1 MPGMLLGMQALTA
14 LTHIWLAAV
23 LHGLPVAELCAL
35 CLARLSVPAQG
46 GGALVV
52 GITKVPLLGP
62 LNSMHH
68 GAAVAGTGTPGLGG
82 AAAGGCR
89 PSWVGA

>member
-1 MPGMLLGMQALTA
+1 MLPGMQALTA
-14 LTHIWLAAV
+14 LINFWLAAA
-23 LHGLPVAELCAL
+23 LHVLPVAELRA

-52 GITKVPLLGP
+52 GITKVPLLGA

-68 GAAVAGTGTPGLGG
+68 GAAVAGPGNPGLVG
-82 AAAGGCR
+82 AAASGCR
-89 PSWVGA
+89 PCKVLP

>member
-1 MPGMLLGMQALTA
+1 MPGILPGMQALTA
-14 LTHIWLAAV
+14 LTHFWLAAV
-23 LHGLPVAELCAL
+23 LHALPVAELCA

-52 GITKVPLLGP
+52 GTAEVPPLGA

-68 GAAVAGTGTPGLGG
+68 GAAEAGRGNPGLDG

-89 PSWVGA
+89 PCWGLL

>member
-1 MPGMLLGMQALTA
+1 MPGMLPGMQALTA
-14 LTHIWLAAV
+14 ITHLWLAAV
-23 LHGLPVAELCAL
+23 LHVLPVVELCA

-52 GITKVPLLGP
+52 GITKVPLLGA

-68 GAAVAGTGTPGLGG
+68 GAAVAGCGSPGLDG
-82 AAAGGCR
+82 AAGGAGR
-89 PSWVGA
+89 PAWAAL